1 MNASATK
8 PRTNK
13 PKGQFKNESEFL
25 IAEKKRFEAV
35 FSHVNW
41 ADLKIKVM

>member
-25 IAEKKRFEAV
+25 IAEKQRFEEI
-35 FSHVNW
+35 FGHIDW
-41 ADLKIKVM
+41 ADLKTKK